1 MADLPT
7 GGHPARSSHPQ
18 SPGAAGIRR
27 PLRVAQL
34 SFWFVHAEQFCD
46 LAVQTPGVQLTVL
59 WDSDVARG
67 ERYAAQYGV
76 PFEPDVER
84 LLARG
89 DVDAV
94 SLCAEPFR
102 HPDLAEAAAAA
113 GKHMLI
119 EKPMAADLDG
129 AARIVRA
136 VEGAAGV
143 QAMPAYNLRF
153 HPVSLALKQLVDS
166 GELGRLT
173 RARRL
178 HGHSMAYERGGF
190 DGRRIAELLGW
201 GDPVAERRDSLF
213 FAGSHAALW
222 FTWMF
227 GVPESVQCASSTVTP
242 HLPVE
247 DNSIVLMK
255 YRDGLIATME
265 SSETMLAQ
273 PTVAEI
279 YGTDAVAVQ
288 TAGNLPS
295 TRVWNLDCTPLRVF
309 RRASA
314 EWVVPALP
322 PQFLRHELEYSPP
335 GQFFLSLLAGRPVP
349 TTVRDGYDSLALL
362 VAAQEAAR
370 EGREVRVQPW
380 TMSGAVS

>member
-1 MADLPT
+1 MSDGPL
-7 GGHPARSSHPQ
+7 SD
-18 SPGAAGIRR
+18 R

-59 WDSDVARG
+59 WDSDAARG
-67 ERYAAQYGV
+67 ERYAAKYGV

-84 LLARG
+84 LLARD

-94 SLCAEPFR
+94 SLCGEPFR
-102 HPDLAEAAAAA
+102 HPELAEAAAAA

-119 EKPMAADLDG
+119 EKPMAADLEG

-136 VEGAAGV
+136 VDSAGV

-153 HPVSLALKQLVDS
+153 HPVSLALKQVVGS

-178 HGHSMAYERGGF
+178 HGHSIAYERGDF
-190 DGRRIAELLGW
+190 DGRRIADVLGW

-213 FAGSHAALW
+213 FAGAHAALW
-222 FTWMF
+222 FQWMF
-227 GVPESVQCASSTVTP
+227 GVPESVQCVTTTATP
-242 HLPVE
+242 NLTVE
-247 DNSIVLMK
+247 DNSIVVMK
-255 YRDGLIATME
+255 YRDGMIATME

-279 YGTDAVAVQ
+279 YGLDGVAVQ
-288 TAGNLPS
+288 TTGNLPS
-295 TRVWNLDCTPLRVF
+295 TRVWNLDATPLRVF

-335 GQFFLSLLAGRPVP
+335 GQFFLALLAGRPVP
-349 TTVRDGYDSLALL
+349 TTVHAGYDSLALL
-362 VAAQEAAR
+362 VAAEEAAR
-370 EGREVRVQPW
+370 EGREVQVRPW
-380 TMSGAVS
+380 LMAGAAS

>member
-1 MADLPT
+1 MTVDVDGAV
-7 GGHPARSSHPQ
+7 GGARE
-18 SPGAAGIRR
+18 R

-46 LAVQTPGVQLTVL
+46 LAVQTPGVALTAV

-67 ERYAAQYGV
+67 ERYAAKYGV
-76 PFEPDVER
+76 PFERDVER
-84 LLARG
+84 LLARD

-102 HPDLAEAAAAA
+102 HPELAEAAAAA

-119 EKPMAADLDG
+119 EKPMAADLEG

-136 VEGAAGV
+136 VEDAGV

-153 HPVSLALKQLVDS
+153 HPVSLALKALVDS
-166 GELGRLT
+166 GELGPLA

-178 HGHSMAYERGGF
+178 HGHSMAYERGHF
-190 DGRRIAELLGW
+190 DGRRIAEVLGW

-213 FAGSHAALW
+213 FAGTHAALW
-222 FTWMF
+222 FQWMF
-227 GVPESVQCASSTVTP
+227 GVPETVQCMTSTVTP
-242 HLPVE
+242 YLSVE
-247 DNSIVLMK
+247 DNSIVLMR
-255 YRDGLIATME
+255 YADGLIATME

-273 PTVAEI
+273 TTVAEI
-279 YGTDAVAVQ
+279 YGLDGVAVQ

-322 PQFLRHELEYSPP
+322 PQFLRHELAFSPP
-335 GQFFLSLLAGRPVP
+335 GQFFLALLSDQPVP
-349 TTVRDGYDSLALL
+349 TTVKDGYDSLALL
-362 VAAQEAAR
+362 VAAEEAAR
-370 EGREVRVQPW
+370 EGREVRVRPW
-380 TMSGAVS
+380 AAAEVAP

>member
-1 MADLPT
+1 MSDA
-7 GGHPARSSHPQ
+7 S
-18 SPGAAGIRR
+18 AGR

-46 LAVQTPGVQLTVL
+46 LAVQTPGVELTVL
-59 WDSDVARG
+59 WDSDKARG
-67 ERYAAQYGV
+67 ERYAAKYGV

-84 LLARG
+84 LLARD

-102 HPDLAEAAAAA
+102 HPELAEAAAAA
-113 GKHMLI
+113 GKDMLI
-119 EKPMAADLDG
+119 EKPMAADLQG

-136 VEGAAGV
+136 TERAGV

-190 DGRRIAELLGW
+190 DGRRIAEVLGW

-213 FAGSHAALW
+213 FAGTHAALW
-222 FTWMF
+222 FQWMF
-227 GVPESVQCASSTVTP
+227 GVPDTVQCVTSTATP
-242 HLPVE
+242 NLVVE

-255 YRDGLIATME
+255 YADGLIATME

-279 YGTDAVAVQ
+279 YGIDGVAVQ
-288 TAGNLPS
+288 TTGNLPS
-295 TRVWNLDCTPLRVF
+295 TRVWNVDPTPLRVF
-309 RRASA
+309 RRDSG
-314 EWVVPALP
+314 EWEVPSLP
-322 PQFLRHELEYSPP
+322 PQFLRHELAYSPP
-335 GQFFLSLLAGRPVP
+335 GQFFLALMNGQAVP
-349 TTVRDGYDSLALL
+349 TTACDGYDSVALL
-362 VAAQEAAR
+362 VAAEEAAR
-370 EGREVRVQPW
+370 EGREVAVRPW
-380 TMSGAVS
+380 AMSGAAA